1 MKKSN
6 LPTYFPHAVVA
17 ISVLVIYGVVSTM
30 NIWLLGAIIFCSL
43 FAYYLY
49 VNSLPTYS
57 QNAADSIYYFGF
69 SLTIIT
75 LATSAIY
82 HFGSKQNIENLS
94 LVFSQFG
101 IGLIATC
108 AGLLLRLMIVA
119 KLDVQNHV
127 STVEEEETARRQL
140 ISDLGTL
147 RLEVVGFAEQLKE
160 LNKDLH
166 QQQKVLHQQTVN
178 ELKELTQNTIQ
189 ATKEASIKA
198 ISDIDRATVSSQ
210 QLQQTF
216 FTESLSILKQ
226 TILETNDNLKELSN
240 KTYQQI
246 NSLDFTGVSNKT
258 NQAISTLGSSIES
271 FASQTINATTH
282 LNNTS
287 TELAKFTTTISAYQ
301 TQISNLS
308 PSLQSITQAITSHA
322 TSTERH
328 LKSSEDLLSKMNTQH
343 QQYIDVYNKYEQANE
358 DAIQKTT
365 KAVDTVAN
373 ALTQVANEA
382 VQKLK

>member
-17 ISVLVIYGVVSTM
+17 ISGLVIYGVISTM
-30 NIWLLGAIIFCSL
+30 NIWLLGIIIFCSL

-82 HFGSKQNIENLS
+82 HFGSKQSIENLS

-119 KLDVQNHV
+119 KLDVQNHI
-127 STVEEEETARRQL
+127 STVEEEENARRQL
-140 ISDLGTL
+140 INDLGTL

-166 QQQKVLHQQTVN
+166 QQQKALHLQTVN

-189 ATKEASIKA
+189 ATKDASISA
-198 ISDIDRATVSSQ
+198 IQDIADNTNNLL
-210 QLQQTF
+210 QLQKHF
-216 FTESLSILKQ
+216 FSQSLATLKHVVDES
-226 TILETNDNLKELSN
+226 NNNLKELSN
-240 KTYQQI
+240 KTYEQI
-246 NSLDFTGVSNKT
+246 SSLDFTGVSNRT
-258 NQAISTLGSSIES
+258 NTAISALGTSIEN
-271 FASQTINATTH
+271 FANQTTNATTH
-282 LNNTS
+282 LSHTS
-287 TELAKFTTTISAYQ
+287 TELAKFSTTISAYQ
-301 TQISNLS
+301 TQMGSFS
-308 PSLQSITQAITSHA
+308 SSLQSITQTVANHA

-328 LKSSEDLLSKMNTQH
+328 LKSSEDLLSKMNAKHT
-343 QQYIDVYNKYEQANE
+343 QYIETYHKYEQASEN
-358 DAIQKTT
+358 AIQKTA

-373 ALTQVANEA
+373 ALTEVANQA
-382 VQKLK
+382 VHKLG